1 MSTRIQT
8 ADSWIRFRCGLLA
21 ISATIML
28 LTWTGCTK
36 PKPMDIVWSS
46 DLVDPNGLAR
56 NPIWQQQK
64 QSGSPPAVCDF
75 CPCDNANPD
84 NSNQDPKAWTN
95 ARNCTDATLETNGGS
110 LCFGHWNW
118 LPVEYEG
125 VVNWSGHSNSVY
137 DDDDYYFNTYRDAQK
152 YNQDHALYTA
162 YASTVELEFDSDET
176 VDYWD
181 DTGTWWDDFH
191 HNYVDDND
199 NAAHGHIDGKEVII
213 IGLAGLDAQHSVHT
227 ELHPVYAMFVHVQ
240 DDPSDDRWAF
250 FVRNWGDEGFCADHQ
265 EYFYPPGRK
274 VQVLLRHAGANNV
287 IVGQNVWVY
296 GDDED
301 DYNQQSWGYQ
311 PTNDGLLLTFNLQD
325 PSKQDGFVG
334 DLNLNW
340 TGTIPGPPTGS
351 KPKSP
356 LPQTKPSSPA
366 PEAKEQDALLREKFL
381 KLDPAAQKELVKR
394 LKALDHPPPARKKM
408 GTKGTAVSE
417 TAWKPTGKSPT
428 YSYLKAAPDS
438 AGNARRAKHREA
450 AMAFFKEHGVN

>member
-1 MSTRIQT
+1 MSTQT
-8 ADSWIRFRCGLLA
+8 HPAGAWATFRCGILV
-21 ISATIML
+21 IFATITL
-28 LTWTGCTK
+28 FTLAGCTK
-36 PKPMDIVWSS
+36 PKAMDIVWSA

-56 NPIWQQQK
+56 NPLWQQQK
-64 QSGSPPAVCDF
+64 QSGSPPSVCDF
-75 CPCDNANPD
+75 CPCDNSNPD
-84 NSNQDPKAWTN
+84 NSNQDPNAWKN
-95 ARNCTDATLETNGGS
+95 AKNCTDATLETNGGS

-125 VVNWSGHSNSVY
+125 IVNWSGHSNSIY
-137 DDDDYYFNTYRDAQK
+137 DDDDYYFNIYRDDPK

-162 YASTVELEFDSDET
+162 YASSVEPEFNSEET

-191 HNYVDDND
+191 HHYVDDND
-199 NAAHGHIDGKEVII
+199 NAAHGHIDGKDAII

-274 VQVLLRHAGANNV
+274 LQVLLRHAGANNV

-296 GDDED
+296 GDDEN
-301 DYNQQSWGYQ
+301 DYNQQSWGFQ
-311 PTNDGLLLTFNLQD
+311 PTSDGLLLTFNLQD

-340 TGTIPGPPTGS
+340 TGS
-351 KPKSP
+351 SP
-356 LPQTKPSSPA
+356 VLASGAKAKQTLPQVKPNSTA
-366 PEAKEQDALLREKFL
+366 PEGKEQDAALRAKFL
-381 KLDPAAQKELVKR
+381 KLDPGAQKELIKQVKG
-394 LKALDHPPPARKKM
+394 LEHHSAATKKTGALITALPA
-408 GTKGTAVSE
+408 TPT
-417 TAWKPTGKSPT
+417 KPTEKSPT
-428 YSYLKAAPDS
+428 YAYVKAAKDNV
-438 AGNARRAKHREA
+438 GNARRAKRREA
-450 AMAFFKEHGVN
+450 AMAFFKAHGVN